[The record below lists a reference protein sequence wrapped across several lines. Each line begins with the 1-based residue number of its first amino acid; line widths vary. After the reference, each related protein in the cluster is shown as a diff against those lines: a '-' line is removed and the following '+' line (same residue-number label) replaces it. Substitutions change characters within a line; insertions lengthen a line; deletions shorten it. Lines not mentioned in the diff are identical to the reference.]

1 MIATTLKAIWEISAK
16 RGRAMTASDFEAR
29 KQCFKDAFERLSDEH
44 GVDQDP
50 LMQEWYAGT
59 LPIKVMQGFVKEYY
73 HWEFLRGFAATYAV
87 CPHPQVRDKIMDN
100 LAEEHGIQELV
111 VKERHID
118 MMKRFGIACLG
129 LTDAEVREHIPS
141 PELIALTDRYVNA
154 PLTEGWLA
162 GLATFAIQEYQLA
175 PVNTKRFDAVVNKYK
190 FAAEHA
196 TFFYVHGE
204 ADLVHRDRALD
215 DFARFATSPTEE
227 ALVISAATRG
237 ITAFRCWYAA
247 IYRNFQ

>member
-1 MIATTLKAIWEISAK
+1 MTTTAFEQRK
-16 RGRAMTASDFEAR
+16 RR
-29 KQCFKDAFERLSDEH
+29 FKDAFERLTAER

-59 LPIKVMQGFVKEYY
+59 LPIAVMRGFVMEYY

-87 CPHPQVRDKIMDN
+87 CPHAAVRDKIMDN
-100 LAEEHGIQELV
+100 LAEEHGIKELV
-111 VKERHID
+111 VAERHID

-129 LTDAEVREHIPS
+129 LTEAEVVGHTPS
-141 PELIALTDRYVNA
+141 PELIALTDRYVDA
-154 PLTEGWLA
+154 PLTDGWLA

-175 PVNTKRFDAVVNKYK
+175 PVNAKRFDAVVNKYE

-196 TFFYVHGE
+196 TFFQVHGE

-215 DFARFATSPTEE
+215 DFARYATSPAQE
-227 ALVISAATRG
+227 AVVIDAATRS
-237 ITAFRCWYAA
+237 IDAFRNWYAA
-247 IYRNFQ
+247 IYRNFR

>member
-1 MIATTLKAIWEISAK
+1 MATAESFK
-16 RGRAMTASDFEAR
+16 AR
-29 KQCFKDAFERLSDEH
+29 KRRFKDAFERLTDER

-59 LPIKVMQGFVKEYY
+59 LPIEVMRGFVKEYY

-87 CPHPQVRDKIMDN
+87 CPHPEVRDKIMDN

-118 MMKRFGIACLG
+118 MMRRFGVACLG
-129 LTDAEVREHIPS
+129 LTEEEVNEHTPS
-141 PELIALTDRYVNA
+141 PELIALTDRYINA
-154 PLTEGWLA
+154 PLTDGWLA
-162 GLATFAIQEYQLA
+162 GMATFAIQEYQLA
-175 PVNTKRFDAVVNKYK
+175 PVNAKRFEAVVDKYK
-190 FAAEHA
+190 FAGEHA

-204 ADLVHRDRALD
+204 GDIIHRDRALE
-215 DFARFATSPTEE
+215 DFARYATSPTEE
-227 ALVISAATRG
+227 AIVIDAAG
-237 ITAFRCWYAA
+237 KSIDAFRNWYAS